1 MEVDVCIAQQK
12 NIIMDLVEINAAGVE
27 VYQLVQ
33 VVCIALQKYMKD
45 KIPFVPLKEIATINQ
60 GLSVRSKIWKSSTR
74 EEIEDLYGLQKN
86 DVVILRKMYS
96 NGKKIAALIEDTKI
110 VVVPSGAS
118 LIIRPDTTMI
128 FPLYL
133 KAFLEFLP
141 SDKVIK
147 ELKLTSKK
155 HLLSKG
161 SLSKLLVPLP
171 PVTEQ
176 IALSDK
182 YDKVKTVDFYHRYAN
197 PIIEQYHSLM
207 KFLWSCYQ
215 TDKKNIMS

>member
-1 MEVDVCIAQQK
+1 MSSSISFYRLGDIAEISKGIWLNSKTAK
-12 NIIMDLVEINAAGVE
+12 NLSRDHIEEQYGV
-27 VYQLVQ
+27 
-33 VVCIALQKYMKD
+33 K
-45 KIPFVPLKEIATINQ
+45 
-60 GLSVRSKIWKSSTR
+60 
-74 EEIEDLYGLQKN
+74 KN
-86 DVVILRKMYS
+86 DVVIARKVYS
-96 NGKKIAALIEDTKI
+96 TGKKYAALVENTT
-110 VVVPSGAS
+110 VVLVPSGAS
-118 LIIRPDTTMI
+118 LIIRPDTAKL

-141 SDKVIK
+141 SDIVIK

-197 PIIEQYHSLM
+197 PIIEQHDSLM
-207 KFLWSCYQ
+207 NFFGLVIIRFLPILTSYGFYLSSVEQ
-215 TDKKNIMS
+215 THSAQQVLHLDHRIKSIRESYHPDLK

>member
-1 MEVDVCIAQQK
+1 MSNAISYLCLGDIT
-12 NIIMDLVEINAAGVE
+12 EISKGIWLNSETAKRLSRNDIEEQYGVQE
-27 VYQLVQ
+27 
-33 VVCIALQKYMKD
+33 
-45 KIPFVPLKEIATINQ
+45 
-60 GLSVRSKIWKSSTR
+60 
-74 EEIEDLYGLQKN
+74 N
-86 DVVILRKMYS
+86 DVVISRKMYS
-96 NGKKIAALIEDTKI
+96 TGKKVAALVENTT
-110 VVVPSGAS
+110 VVLVPSGAS
-118 LIIRPDTTMI
+118 LIIRPDTTKI

-141 SDKVIK
+141 SDIVFK

-182 YDKVKTVDFYHRYAN
+182 YDKIKTVDFYHRYAN
-197 PIIEQYHSLM
+197 PIIEQYDSLM
-207 KFLWSCYQ
+207 KFFWNCYQ
-215 TDKKNIMS
+215 PDKREIIN

>member
-1 MEVDVCIAQQK
+1 M
-12 NIIMDLVEINAAGVE
+12 E

-33 VVCIALQKYMKD
+33 VVCIAQQKYMKD

-60 GLSVRSKIWKSSTR
+60 GISVRSKIWKSSTR

-96 NGKKIAALIEDTKI
+96 NGKKIAALVEDTKI

-118 LIIRPDTTMI
+118 LIIRPDTTKI

-141 SDKVIK
+141 SDRVIK
-147 ELKLTSKK
+147 ELKITSKK

-161 SLSKLLVPLP
+161 SISKLLIPLP
-171 PVTEQ
+171 TLEEQ

-182 YDKVKTVDFYHRYAN
+182 YDKVKTVDLEHRYCN
-197 PIIEQYHSLM
+197 PIIEQSDSLR
-207 KFLWSCYQ
+207 KFFWSCYQ
-215 TDKKNIMS
+215 EQ